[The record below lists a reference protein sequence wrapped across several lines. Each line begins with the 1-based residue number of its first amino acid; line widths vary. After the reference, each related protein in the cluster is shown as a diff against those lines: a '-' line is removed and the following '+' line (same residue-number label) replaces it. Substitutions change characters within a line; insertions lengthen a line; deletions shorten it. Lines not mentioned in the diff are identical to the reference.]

1 MIRHLILFHS
11 ASCFVIEAV
20 FDRQMIRSSFD
31 EGKVSSSEWMK
42 ARRILYLGTRDE
54 IDFYSSKKVTDL
66 KIRVEEKI

>member
-20 FDRQMIRSSFD
+20 FYRQMIRSSFD

-42 ARRILYLGTRDE
+42 ARRILYLGTSDA